1 MKIGFFLLLFNL
13 ISIHVLSA
21 QDELATIDNQS
32 FKSWNAIQIQYAH
45 TERFSLALEAQ
56 LRLKSV
62 GDTYNMS
69 FFEAQA
75 QYKLKPFLDVGVG
88 YRNSDRLDDVG
99 KKQGHEKYD
108 RFFGF
113 TQLKTQLNR
122 FDLIFRV
129 LHQIKTQRLVTIDPK
144 DNSRWRYKLS
154 TRYNIPN
161 WRMDP
166 RLSVE
171 FFMLE
176 EIYSTEA
183 YDKFRL
189 SLGSKKIF
197 SKASAISF
205 KYMFEKE
212 VGITQPASYHILSIR
227 YGYNFKSK
235 GGR

>member
-1 MKIGFFLLLFNL
+1 
-13 ISIHVLSA
+13 
-21 QDELATIDNQS
+21 
-32 FKSWNAIQIQYAH
+32 
-45 TERFSLALEAQ
+45 
-56 LRLKSV
+56 
-62 GDTYNMS
+62 
-69 FFEAQA
+69 
-75 QYKLKPFLDVGVG
+75 
-88 YRNSDRLDDVG
+88 
-99 KKQGHEKYD
+99 
-108 RFFGF
+108 
-113 TQLKTQLNR
+113 
-122 FDLIFRV
+122 
-129 LHQIKTQRLVTIDPK
+129 
-144 DNSRWRYKLS
+144 
-154 TRYNIPN
+154 
-161 WRMDP
+161 MDP

-212 VGITQPASYHILSIR
+212 VGITQPASYHILRIR